1 MQQYW
6 QKQRPDKPLFP
17 DIEWNRPERRDLA
30 GRLGIIGGNKFG
42 FAAVAESYETARQ
55 AGAGEIRVLLPDALR
70 SKVPT
75 QMTDVLFAPTNP
87 SGSLASEAK
96 TDLQALEN
104 WATGLLYIG
113 DAGKNSQ
120 TAILYEQAIAE
131 TNKPVVL
138 TRDAIDLVQNSFPRI
153 LDNPNVVFVASFAQI
168 QRIFRAVYYPKVLT
182 FSMQLAQFV
191 DVLHKFTVTY
201 PVTIAVL
208 HADHMIVARGG
219 EVITQ
224 PWENAMK
231 IWRGDTATR
240 AASYILWTTENPFGA
255 VATSLIES

>member
-6 QKQRPDKPLFP
+6 QKQQPDKPLFP

-42 FAAVAESYETARQ
+42 FVAVAESYETARQ
-55 AGAGEIRVLLPDALR
+55 AGAGEVRVLLPDALR

-131 TNKPVVL
+131 TDKPVVL

-201 PVTIAVL
+201 PVTVAVL

-231 IWRGDTATR
+231 IWRGDTATK
-240 AASYILWTTENPFGA
+240 AASYLLWTPENPLGA

>member
-1 MQQYW
+1 MNQHWHKQQ
-6 QKQRPDKPLFP
+6 PDKPLFP
-17 DIEWNRPERRDLA
+17 DIEWNKPERRDLA
-30 GRLGIIGGNKFG
+30 GRLGIIGGNKLG
-42 FAAVAESYETARQ
+42 FAAAADAYEIAKKT
-55 AGAGEIRVLLPDALR
+55 GVGEVRVLLPDALR

-75 QMTDVLFAPTNP
+75 QMTDVLFAPTNA
-87 SGSLASEAK
+87 SGSLASEAA
-96 TDLQALEN
+96 TDVAALHN

-120 TAILYEQAIAE
+120 TAILYEHAIAKAD
-131 TNKPVVL
+131 KPVVL
-138 TRDAIDLVQNSFPRI
+138 TRDAIDLVQNSFPTI

-168 QRIFRAVYYPKVLT
+168 QRLFRAVYYPKVLT

-208 HADHMIVARGG
+208 HAEQMIVARGG

-224 PWENAMK
+224 PWHNAMR
-231 IWRGDTATR
+231 IWRGETAAR
-240 AASYILWTTENPFGA
+240 AASYLLWTPEQPLEA
-255 VATSLIES
+255 IVASLTAG